1 MADGKYFY
9 AVGRR
14 KTSTAQVKLYKGAGD
29 NIINGKKFEE
39 FFTLAYDKI
48 TVLKPFVA
56 TDTMGQY
63 YFIAEVKG
71 GGATGQ
77 VDAIKLGI
85 ARALVVANP
94 EYKTLLKAQDLMSRD
109 PRMKERKKPYIR
121 GARRA
126 KQFSKR

>member
-14 KTSTAQVKLYKGAGD
+14 KTSTAQVKIYKGAGD
-29 NIINGKKFEE
+29 NTVNGKKLEE
-39 FFTLAYDKI
+39 FCTLAFDQAR
-48 TVLKPFVA
+48 VLVPFVV
-56 TDTMGQY
+56 TETMGQY
-63 YFIAEVKG
+63 HFVAEVKG
-71 GGATGQ
+71 GGVTGQ
-77 VDAIKLGI
+77 LEAIRLGI

-94 EYKTLLKAQDLMSRD
+94 EFKTLLKAQNLMMRD
-109 PRMKERKKPYIR
+109 PRMKERKKPYTR